1 MRQLDF
7 DYGTTVPIIIFI
19 YHDPLIQS
27 IHVSLYAAVFLSR
40 IILENNLYNG
50 MDRTSIQMICV
61 MI

>member
-27 IHVSLYAAVFLSR
+27 IHVSLYATVFLSR

-50 MDRTSIQMICV
+50 TDRTSIQMICV
-61 MI
+61 TI